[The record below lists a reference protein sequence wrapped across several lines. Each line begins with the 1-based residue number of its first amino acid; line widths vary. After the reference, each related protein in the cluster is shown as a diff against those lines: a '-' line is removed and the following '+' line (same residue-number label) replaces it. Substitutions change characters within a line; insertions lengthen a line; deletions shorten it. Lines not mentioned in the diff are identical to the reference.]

1 MAQVS
6 SPPGLP
12 AQAGTSTPVLKQY
25 VHVPETKHE
34 RMLSAKTGGSLCIN
48 FW

>member
-6 SPPGLP
+6 TPPGLP
-12 AQAGTSTPVLKQY
+12 AQAGTLIPILKQY

-34 RMLSAKTGGSLCIN
+34 RMLSAKTHGSLCIN
-48 FW
+48 L